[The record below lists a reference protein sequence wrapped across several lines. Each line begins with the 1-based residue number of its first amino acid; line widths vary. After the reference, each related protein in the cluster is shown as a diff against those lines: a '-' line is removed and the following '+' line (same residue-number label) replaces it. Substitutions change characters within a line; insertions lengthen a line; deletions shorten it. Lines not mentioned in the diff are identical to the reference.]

1 MDIRRRLSR
10 AYGADDNGN
19 GERGAGKSS
28 SDSSKPSEQQKPQVR
43 PVVWAPFRS
52 GSTSSPPPPAEGVKK
67 SGTGAPG
74 ARPLPA
80 GLLKTGPDQEGTRKA
95 AKFLLLLS
103 KDDAARIMRHLSEEE
118 LLRVSSAMA
127 DIRTVS
133 RPEADALLHEFGF
146 LKVPPRSSQGG
157 VDVARSL
164 LAQAFGPEKAATVLK
179 RALPFGGEKPFS
191 FLEEYEAHQISSI
204 LKKESIRVV
213 SVVLRFLSSK
223 RASAVL
229 QSLPVP
235 MRVEALRRMGHMER
249 IDADAL
255 ERMQSAIREKIRAQ
269 GKIVT
274 EEVDGPAALA
284 AILKHLSLDH
294 EEQLLQSIEEANPE
308 LGQELK
314 EKVYT
319 LDLVLNVSDKEL
331 QEVLRTHGDE
341 EIARMLKGRD
351 MRVREKITRNISPRR
366 RQMVE
371 DEILRLGKIPKR
383 DADAA
388 AREFLD
394 YLLTL
399 SDQGMI
405 HFVDREELV

>member
-1 MDIRRRLSR
+1 MPGLVRFRR
-10 AYGADDNGN
+10 
-19 GERGAGKSS
+19 
-28 SDSSKPSEQQKPQVR
+28 DSSR
-43 PVVWAPFRS
+43 PVPIKR
-52 GSTSSPPPPAEGVKK
+52 E
-67 SGTGAPG
+67 
-74 ARPLPA
+74 
-80 GLLKTGPDQEGTRKA
+80 TRKA

-146 LKVPPRSSQGG
+146 LKVPPRSSKGG

-164 LAQAFGPEKAATVLK
+164 LAQAFGPEKAAAVLK

-351 MRVREKITRNISPRR
+351 MRVREKIMHNISPRR
-366 RQMVE
+366 REMVE